1 MVQDGD
7 VVVDEF
13 VADPLMG
20 WQSMTRNLP
29 WLLVIAAI
37 LYMGRG
43 DEGGTVE

>member
-1 MVQDGD
+1 MVQDG

>member
-20 WQSMTRNLP
+20 WQSMTRNLS